1 MKILDRYILVSY
13 AQRLLSVFM
22 ILMLIF
28 IIQTIWLFIDEFAGK
43 GIDIGTILKFLIYYS
58 PKLVPLVLP
67 LSVLLAS
74 IMTYGTFAE
83 NYEFAAMKS
92 TGISLQRAMLGL
104 IVFHFFLG
112 IGSFYFSNYV
122 IPYTEVKSF
131 NLRRNLAKLKPA
143 LAITEGIF
151 NDIGQMN
158 IKVSDKYGNEDRF
171 LKDVIIHEKTPS
183 LKNNIVIKAASGELK
198 SAEIGDQLQLVLFD
212 GNRYEEVD
220 PKKIED
226 KKRIPHSKVKFD
238 RYVMNIDLSQFNN
251 VDLSKEDYKS
261 TFRMQ
266 QVEELNESIDSLEIK
281 YKDIRESYASNFI
294 KTNGI
299 GLLEHEPIDSIL
311 NDSLVNYFKNP
322 LHFMTSEKY
331 FRHKQALYSMSM
343 NVKGVIQSIAS
354 KKKVFF
360 LKQKLINL
368 HKSSFHDKYTMGFG
382 VFFLFLIGASLGAII
397 RKGGLGLPVV
407 LAIIIFLSYH
417 YVGVFG
423 KNAAEDSSISPI
435 VGNWISVL
443 IIGSLAIYLTKQAS
457 SDRGISNLDK
467 VTVPISKF
475 ISTMKKI
482 KIKELY
488 SHVKK

>member
-1 MKILDRYILVSY
+1 MHK
-13 AQRLLSVFM
+13 
-22 ILMLIF
+22 
-28 IIQTIWLFIDEFAGK
+28 
-43 GIDIGTILKFLIYYS
+43 
-58 PKLVPLVLP
+58 
-67 LSVLLAS
+67 
-74 IMTYGTFAE
+74 
-83 NYEFAAMKS
+83 
-92 TGISLQRAMLGL
+92 
-104 IVFHFFLG
+104 
-112 IGSFYFSNYV
+112 
-122 IPYTEVKSF
+122 
-131 NLRRNLAKLKPA
+131 
-143 LAITEGIF
+143 
-151 NDIGQMN
+151 
-158 IKVSDKYGNEDRF
+158 
-171 LKDVIIHEKTPS
+171 
-183 LKNNIVIKAASGELK
+183 
-198 SAEIGDQLQLVLFD
+198 
-212 GNRYEEVD
+212 
-220 PKKIED
+220 
-226 KKRIPHSKVKFD
+226 
-238 RYVMNIDLSQFNN
+238 
-251 VDLSKEDYKS
+251 
-261 TFRMQ
+261 
-266 QVEELNESIDSLEIK
+266 
-281 YKDIRESYASNFI
+281 
-294 KTNGI
+294 
-299 GLLEHEPIDSIL
+299 DSIL